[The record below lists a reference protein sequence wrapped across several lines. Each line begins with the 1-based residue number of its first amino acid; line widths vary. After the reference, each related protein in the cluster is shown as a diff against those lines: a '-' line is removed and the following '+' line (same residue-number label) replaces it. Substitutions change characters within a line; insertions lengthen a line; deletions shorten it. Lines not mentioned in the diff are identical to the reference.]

1 MPFQVTR
8 GSPSAAGA
16 STEAKHALICLRD
29 VSRVLHVARA
39 TKFLH
44 RDGKDLVII
53 PFIQSSSRPVNVEPI
68 TDWYHEDLNSPVG
81 QNITQQSSSL
91 PSPGSHKV
99 PISIPHLSTI
109 SLYGSF
115 LLPLVLDSS

>member
-53 PFIQSSSRPVNVEPI
+53 PFIQSSLAA
-68 TDWYHEDLNSPVG
+68 D
-81 QNITQQSSSL
+81 
-91 PSPGSHKV
+91 
-99 PISIPHLSTI
+99 LST
-109 SLYGSF
+109 LNQ
-115 LLPLVLDSS
+115 LLTGTTKI

>member
-29 VSRVLHVARA
+29 VSRAHHEARA

-44 RDGKDLVII
+44 QDGKDLVDI
-53 PFIQSSSRPVNVEPI
+53 PFI
-68 TDWYHEDLNSPVG
+68 
-81 QNITQQSSSL
+81 
-91 PSPGSHKV
+91 
-99 PISIPHLSTI
+99 
-109 SLYGSF
+109 
-115 LLPLVLDSS
+115 